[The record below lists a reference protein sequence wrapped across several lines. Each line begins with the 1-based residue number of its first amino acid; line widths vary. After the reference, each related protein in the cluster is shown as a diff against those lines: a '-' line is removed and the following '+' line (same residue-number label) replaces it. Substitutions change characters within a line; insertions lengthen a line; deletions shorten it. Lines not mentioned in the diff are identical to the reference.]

1 MIRFAPIKRIFSSLF
16 VIAACLLGMPA
27 NASDP
32 QTQMENKAFK
42 EAVKAVKDKKLCP
55 CHNLV

>member
-1 MIRFAPIKRIFSSLF
+1 MVRSAPIKRMLSQSFLIS
-16 VIAACLLGMPA
+16 ACLLGMPA

-42 EAVKAVKDKKLCP
+42 EAVRRSKTKIMP
-55 CHNLV
+55 MP